1 MPSKNVPNIGASWRK
16 PVCKHRV
23 LPRHPV
29 NPESDSL
36 QTSSLHLSPLLF
48 SFYFGEGVERSVALS
63 DRDPSRLERFL
74 QEPGLLMFNSV
85 LVTERS
91 TACYASILEPVMEH
105 MSGLRRA
112 DGGGETIGEGGGGR
126 GALLFCPSCKLIE
139 TMVSSRLIEQGMRM
153 EYLMLGGRKVC
164 CKLDGNF
171 RLFGLRYV
179 DGEDNFRSSAVY
191 FGSHVKHPIDRNKK

>member
-36 QTSSLHLSPLLF
+36 ETFSLSLFPLPSLLVLF
-48 SFYFGEGVERSVALS
+48 LGGGGRALS
-63 DRDPSRLERFL
+63 DHDPSRLERFL

-91 TACYASILEPVMEH
+91 TACYASIPEPVMEH

-112 DGGGETIGEGGGGR
+112 DGGGETIEEGGGG
-126 GALLFCPSCKLIE
+126 
-139 TMVSSRLIEQGMRM
+139 
-153 EYLMLGGRKVC
+153 
-164 CKLDGNF
+164 
-171 RLFGLRYV
+171 
-179 DGEDNFRSSAVY
+179 
-191 FGSHVKHPIDRNKK
+191 

>member
-36 QTSSLHLSPLLF
+36 ETFSLSLFPLPSLLVLF
-48 SFYFGEGVERSVALS
+48 LGRGGGGRALS
-63 DRDPSRLERFL
+63 DHDPSRLERFL

-91 TACYASILEPVMEH
+91 TACYASIQEPVMEH

-112 DGGGETIGEGGGGR
+112 DGGGETIEEEGGG
-126 GALLFCPSCKLIE
+126 
-139 TMVSSRLIEQGMRM
+139 
-153 EYLMLGGRKVC
+153 
-164 CKLDGNF
+164 
-171 RLFGLRYV
+171 
-179 DGEDNFRSSAVY
+179 
-191 FGSHVKHPIDRNKK
+191 

>member
-112 DGGGETIGEGGGGR
+112 DGGGETIGEGGEGER
-126 GALLFCPSCKLIE
+126 GFIVLSVLQVDRNDGILEVDRARNENGIFD
-139 TMVSSRLIEQGMRM
+139 V
-153 EYLMLGGRKVC
+153 GRKESLLQIGWKFSVI
-164 CKLDGNF
+164 
-171 RLFGLRYV
+171 RLAIR
-179 DGEDNFRSSAVY
+179 
-191 FGSHVKHPIDRNKK
+191 

>member
-36 QTSSLHLSPLLF
+36 ETFSLSLFPLPSLLVLF
-48 SFYFGEGVERSVALS
+48 LGRGGRALS
-63 DRDPSRLERFL
+63 DHDPSRLERFL

-85 LVTERS
+85 LVTEHS
-91 TACYASILEPVMEH
+91 TACYASIPEPVMEH

-112 DGGGETIGEGGGGR
+112 DGGGETIEEGGGG
-126 GALLFCPSCKLIE
+126 
-139 TMVSSRLIEQGMRM
+139 
-153 EYLMLGGRKVC
+153 
-164 CKLDGNF
+164 
-171 RLFGLRYV
+171 
-179 DGEDNFRSSAVY
+179 
-191 FGSHVKHPIDRNKK
+191 

>member
-36 QTSSLHLSPLLF
+36 ETFSLSLFPLPSLLVLF
-48 SFYFGEGVERSVALS
+48 LGRGGGRALS
-63 DRDPSRLERFL
+63 DHDPSRLERFL

-91 TACYASILEPVMEH
+91 TACYASIQEPVMEH

-112 DGGGETIGEGGGGR
+112 DGGGETMEEGGGG
-126 GALLFCPSCKLIE
+126 
-139 TMVSSRLIEQGMRM
+139 
-153 EYLMLGGRKVC
+153 
-164 CKLDGNF
+164 
-171 RLFGLRYV
+171 
-179 DGEDNFRSSAVY
+179 
-191 FGSHVKHPIDRNKK
+191 

>member
-36 QTSSLHLSPLLF
+36 ETFSLSLSLPPPFPSRSIL
-48 SFYFGEGVERSVALS
+48 GREGRALS
-63 DRDPSRLERFL
+63 DHDPSRLERFL

-91 TACYASILEPVMEH
+91 TACYASIPEPVMEH

-112 DGGGETIGEGGGGR
+112 DGGGETIEEGGGG
-126 GALLFCPSCKLIE
+126 
-139 TMVSSRLIEQGMRM
+139 
-153 EYLMLGGRKVC
+153 
-164 CKLDGNF
+164 
-171 RLFGLRYV
+171 
-179 DGEDNFRSSAVY
+179 
-191 FGSHVKHPIDRNKK
+191 

>member
-1 MPSKNVPNIGASWRK
+1 M
-16 PVCKHRV
+16 CKHRV

-36 QTSSLHLSPLLF
+36 QTSSLHLSLLPF

-112 DGGGETIGEGGGGR
+112 DGGGETIGEGGEGERVYCSVRLASWSKRWYPR
-126 GALLFCPSCKLIE
+126 GW
-139 TMVSSRLIEQGMRM
+139 SSKEWEWNIWCWKEGKFVANWM
-153 EYLMLGGRKVC
+153 EIFGYSACDTLMERIT
-164 CKLDGNF
+164 F
-171 RLFGLRYV
+171 
-179 DGEDNFRSSAVY
+179 
-191 FGSHVKHPIDRNKK
+191 DRVQSILEAM